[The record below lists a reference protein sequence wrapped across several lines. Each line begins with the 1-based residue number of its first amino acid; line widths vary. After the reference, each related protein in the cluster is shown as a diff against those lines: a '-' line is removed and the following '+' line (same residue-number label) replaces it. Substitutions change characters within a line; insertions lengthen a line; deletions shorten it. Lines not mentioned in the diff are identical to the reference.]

1 MAFPLTHKCLH
12 IKLPSPKRK
21 FLSAHSALSVQKC
34 GVVLK
39 RKLRKY
45 LKDRKDVAFTF
56 LFGSQATGSATI
68 RSDVDIAVYFY
79 PEKRKPIEVEEEV
92 FYDGEDKI
100 WSDLERLLNKE
111 VELLVLNRVPA
122 TVAASAIKG
131 IPLAI
136 NDWGLY
142 LDFML
147 VVTDIAEDFR
157 EFIITDYME
166 RSGIERRGKS

>member
-1 MAFPLTHKCLH
+1 ME
-12 IKLPSPKRK
+12 SE
-21 FLSAHSALSVQKC
+21 
-34 GVVLK
+34 
-39 RKLRKY
+39 LRKY
-45 LKDRKDVAFTF
+45 FKDRKDVAFAF

-68 RSDVDIAVYFY
+68 RSDADIAVYFY

-122 TVAASAIKG
+122 TVATSAIKG

-166 RSGIERRGKS
+166 RLGIERRGKS